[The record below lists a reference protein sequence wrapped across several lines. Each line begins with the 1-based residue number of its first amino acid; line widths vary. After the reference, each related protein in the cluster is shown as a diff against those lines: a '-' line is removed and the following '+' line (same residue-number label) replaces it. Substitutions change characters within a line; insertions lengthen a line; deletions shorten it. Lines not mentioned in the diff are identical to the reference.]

1 MADRIIFSSIGNR
14 FGDSL
19 EHIGT
24 KYHSGRYEYG
34 SGENPYQHDPH
45 AAFYYEY
52 RQLLDEGKTPSQI
65 ADYFDKTYYG
75 GEGKFKSTQLRAKIS
90 LGHDA
95 YIAAQR
101 SRLLYLTNERQMSVN
116 AASKAMG
123 ISESTARSFLKE
135 DKKVKINS
143 TRNLADRLA
152 DDVKAVKY
160 LDVGEAVN
168 LQYGVSKT
176 KLDTAIAMLED
187 EGYKKHYIP
196 VQNATNKDF
205 KTTMQILV
213 KDDTP
218 YKEIIENIDKVQ
230 MNPMYQPEIKEDGE
244 WTAKKIPSPKSI
256 SSDRISIRYAEDGG
270 IDKDGV
276 IEIRPGVADLDLGEN
291 SYAQVRIVVDDD
303 HYLKGMAIYSNDIPK
318 GKDIIFNTNKS
329 SDTPMINPD
338 GDKDHQVLKNLKEGE
353 SQSNLLSVKRVRFND
368 DGEQTAIN
376 IVNED
381 EDWDTWSKNLA
392 SQFLSKQDP
401 TLIKQQLNVTYNNA
415 LNEYE
420 EISSLT
426 NPTVKKKLLMDFA
439 DQCESDACTLKA
451 APLPRQATKVILPV
465 TSLKDN
471 EVYAPQYNNGEE
483 VVLVRYPHGGLFEIP
498 RLKVN
503 NNNKEGKSVMGLA
516 ENAIGINTKTAQQ
529 LSGADFDGDTV
540 IIIPTTGQKIKNKD
554 YYTDLQDY
562 EPKIKYK
569 AYDGMTRVGEGDGF
583 VTNREMGKITNLI
596 TDMTMGGAVDS
607 EIVRAVKH
615 SMTVIDAEK
624 HNLNW
629 KQSYEDNGIA
639 ELKEKYQGGKTK
651 GASTLLSRS
660 TSQESV
666 PARKELVSPSSMT
679 EEEKERYYSGKK
691 VYRNT
696 NETYLTL
703 KNKSGLTGEEK
714 KIFKKLE
721 KKEQSEGLT
730 SEEEKTYQNLKDK
743 KDLPPEQKQAFYEAK
758 KAYNASVKAKRK
770 EAKDNGTEFDGMG
783 DIPAD
788 TNGLKF
794 KVEYKSSNSKKMLE
808 RDDARELI
816 GEGDTTV
823 ENLYAN
829 HANKLKSLAQEARKE
844 AIATSDIEYN
854 PSAAKAYASEVESL
868 KNSLKKSQ
876 LNKPLEREAQRI
888 ASKKIAAKK
897 AANPGMDE
905 DDIKKMSNKEINKAR
920 EQTGAKRY
928 DIKITDKEWEAIQAG
943 AIHKTTLRNILDKA
957 DTETVRKLAT
967 PKTKKGMTTSQ
978 VSRAKALL
986 KKGYTQA
993 EVAEFL
999 GVSTSTI
1006 SNNINVNAINK
1017 ERRENAN
1024 SKS

>member
-1 MADRIIFSSIGNR
+1 MSDRIIFSSITNR
-14 FGDSL
+14 FGETL
-19 EHIGT
+19 EHYGT

-52 RQLLDEGKTPSQI
+52 SQLKDKGMTPSQI

-90 LGHDA
+90 MGHDA

-101 SRLLYLTNERQMSVN
+101 SRLLYLTEERQMSVN

-123 ISESTARSFLKE
+123 ISESTARSFLKD

-152 DDVKAVKY
+152 DDVKSVKY
-160 LDVGEAVN
+160 LDVGEAIN

-176 KLDTAIAMLED
+176 KLDTAIAMLEE

-205 KTTMQILV
+205 KTTMQVLV
-213 KDDTP
+213 KDDETS
-218 YKEIIENIDKVQ
+218 YKDIIENIDKVQ
-230 MNPMYQPEIKEDGE
+230 MNPMYQPEIKDDGE
-244 WTAKKIPSPKSI
+244 WTARKIPAPKSI
-256 SSDRISIRYAEDGG
+256 DSDRVAIRYAEDGG
-270 IDKDGV
+270 IEKDGV

-291 SYAQVRIVVDDD
+291 SYAQVRIVVDND
-303 HYLKGMAIYSNDIPK
+303 HYLKGMAIYSNDVPK

-329 SDTPMINPD
+329 SDTPMINPE
-338 GDKDHQVLKNLKEGE
+338 GDKDHQVLKDLKDGE
-353 SQSNLLSVKRVRFND
+353 DKSNLLSVKRVRFTD

-381 EDWDTWSKNLA
+381 KDWEGWSKNLA

-401 TLIKQQLNVTYNNA
+401 SLIKQQLNITYNNA

-420 EISSLT
+420 EISALT

-471 EVYAPQYNNGEE
+471 EVYAPQLNNGEE

-503 NNNKEGKSVMGLA
+503 NNNKEGKSIMGLA
-516 ENAIGINTKTAQQ
+516 ENAIGINTKTANQ

-540 IIIPTTGQKIKNKD
+540 IVIPTTGQKLKNKD
-554 YYTDLQDY
+554 YYDDLKDY

-569 AYDGMTRVGEGDGF
+569 AYDEMTRVGKGDGF
-583 VTNREMGKITNLI
+583 HTNREMGKITNLI
-596 TDMTMGGAVDS
+596 TDMTIGGADDS

-629 KQSYEDNGIA
+629 KQSYEDNRIA
-639 ELKEKYQGGKTK
+639 ELKEKYQGGKNK
-651 GASTLLSRS
+651 GASTLLSR
-660 TSQESV
+660 TTAQETIR
-666 PARKELVSPSSMT
+666 ARKEMTSPSSMT

-691 VYRNT
+691 VFRNT

-703 KNKSGLTGEEK
+703 KNKGKLDEE
-714 KIFKKLE
+714 
-721 KKEQSEGLT
+721 Q
-730 SEEEKTYQNLKDK
+730 Q
-743 KDLPPEQKQAFYEAK
+743 QAFYEAK
-758 KAYNASVKAKRK
+758 KEYNASVKAKRK
-770 EAKDNGTEFDGMG
+770 EAKDNGTEFDGIG

-794 KVEYKSSNSKKMLE
+794 KVEYKTTNSKKMLE
-808 RDDARELI
+808 KDDARDLI
-816 GEGDTTV
+816 GDGDSPV
-823 ENLYAN
+823 ENIYAN
-829 HANKLKSLAQEARKE
+829 HANKLKSLAQEARKT
-844 AIATSDIEYN
+844 AIVTSDIEYN

-868 KNSLKKSQ
+868 KNKLTQSR

-897 AANPGMDE
+897 AANPNMDK

-928 DIKITDKEWEAIQAG
+928 DVKFTDKEWEAVQAG
-943 AIHKTTLRNILDKA
+943 AIHKTTLVNLLDKA
-957 DTETVRKLAT
+957 DTDNVRQLAT
-967 PKTKKGMTTSQ
+967 PRTKKGMTSNQ
-978 VSRAKALL
+978 ISRAKALL

-1006 SNNINVNAINK
+1006 SNNVNVNAINK
-1017 ERRENAN
+1017 ERRDSAQ
-1024 SKS
+1024 SKA